1 MAEEIN
7 KYKVKL
13 PASFTKKYKSKKLID
28 AISDDGM
35 WVGRPLPTT
44 PEGRKIL
51 KFNEPLFDYCE
62 SIDGFDYAFEP
73 VMGTLVELVP
83 PHVSR
88 QGIGISVD
96 PIYNALE
103 LDVYFFP
110 CDYSADEK
118 RDLPFMYVRQSV
130 VTVGDAKQID
140 GIVKQYFPDPFE
152 HKDSAVIPFSLD
164 RFAELEGDFIDDYK
178 NTEKICRAAVKGGD
192 KYELKN
198 CDNFLSFIKTAG
210 LE

>member
-13 PASFTKKYKSKKLID
+13 PGSFTKKYKSEKLID

-35 WVGRPLPTT
+35 WVRRPLPTT

-51 KFNEPLFDYCE
+51 KLNEPLFDYCE

-88 QGIGISVD
+88 QGI
-96 PIYNALE
+96 E
-103 LDVYFFP
+103 
-110 CDYSADEK
+110 
-118 RDLPFMYVRQSV
+118 R
-130 VTVGDAKQID
+130 
-140 GIVKQYFPDPFE
+140 
-152 HKDSAVIPFSLD
+152 
-164 RFAELEGDFIDDYK
+164 
-178 NTEKICRAAVKGGD
+178 
-192 KYELKN
+192 
-198 CDNFLSFIKTAG
+198 TAITF
-210 LE
+210 

>member
-51 KFNEPLFDYCE
+51 KLNEPLFDYCE

-152 HKDSAVIPFSLD
+152 HKDLKTKERYPVLHSTYDGLHYRYSESIIKGKLQKLKKYLEEDVILW
-164 RFAELEGDFIDDYK
+164 K
-178 NTEKICRAAVKGGD
+178 
-192 KYELKN
+192 
-198 CDNFLSFIKTAG
+198 
-210 LE
+210 

>member
-13 PASFTKKYKSKKLID
+13 PASFTQKYKSKKLID

-51 KFNEPLFDYCE
+51 KLNEPLFDYCE

-152 HKDSAVIPFSLD
+152 HKDLKTKERYPVLHSTYDGLHYRYSESIIKGKLQKLKKY
-164 RFAELEGDFIDDYK
+164 LEEDVVLWK
-178 NTEKICRAAVKGGD
+178 
-192 KYELKN
+192 
-198 CDNFLSFIKTAG
+198 
-210 LE
+210 

>member
-51 KFNEPLFDYCE
+51 KLNEPLFDYCE

-152 HKDSAVIPFSLD
+152 HKDLKTKERYPVLHSTYDGLHYSESITKGKLQKLKKY
-164 RFAELEGDFIDDYK
+164 LEEDVVLWK
-178 NTEKICRAAVKGGD
+178 
-192 KYELKN
+192 
-198 CDNFLSFIKTAG
+198 
-210 LE
+210 